1 MSEILMDIRD
11 ELKTEIAQQA
21 HQQSAPNPTNEDP
34 AQDEAVHSKPAM
46 DMEIR

>member
-1 MSEILMDIRD
+1 MDIRD

-21 HQQSAPNPTNEDP
+21 HPQLAPNPTSKDP
-34 AQDEAVHSKPAM
+34 AQDEVVHSEPAM